1 MSDNASV
8 TPAKDSAVIY
18 EISLDVDQAILDL
31 QYQQPELLREKY
43 RNVLWRDYINQAVLQ
58 L

>member
-1 MSDNASV
+1 MSNKASV
-8 TPAKDSAVIY
+8 TPAKDSAVIH
-18 EISLDVDQAILDL
+18 EISLDVDQAILAL

-43 RNVLWRDYINQAVLQ
+43 RNILWRNSIKQAVLQ